1 MKRKSEDNGRPEK
14 RMKAEED
21 KGGSSSSDMFA
32 SSSES
37 EGAGEEEKKGGERLD
52 ASWLDTWD
60 DVEGHYKVIVGELM
74 EGRYLVKTTLGK
86 GMFATVIRAEDKK
99 PDSEG
104 QQLVAI
110 KIIRNN
116 ETMRRAAQKE
126 AGVLERL
133 NEAGKKGIVRLLRTF
148 EHKDHMCLVF
158 ENLGS
163 NLRDVVKKYGREN
176 GLNIKAVRVYT
187 RQLLIGLSLLRKCG
201 YVHADVK
208 PDNILVNEANTMA
221 KIADLGSA
229 MPIDEVEE
237 TPYLVSRFYRAP
249 EIILGV
255 KHDYAVDMWSL
266 ACSLYEIYTGK
277 VLFPGRTNNDMIR
290 LIMGCR
296 GKFSHKLLRRGR
308 FTNEHFDPVHLD
320 FQSLVEDAV
329 TGRTLMKTTK
339 HVGPDPASTLKGRLK
354 GLEGEAGPDAVSLDN
369 FIDLLDRMLML
380 NPDKR
385 ITPEDSL
392 NHPFVKD

>member
-1 MKRKSEDNGRPEK
+1 MKRKSEDYGREGK
-14 RMKAEED
+14 RMKAEAGE
-21 KGGSSSSDMFA
+21 GTSSSDMFA
-32 SSSES
+32 SSSGS
-37 EGAGEEEKKGGERLD
+37 EGEGEEQKKGERLD
-52 ASWLDTWD
+52 ASLLDTWD

-74 EGRYLVKTTLGK
+74 EGRYLVKGTLGK
-86 GMFATVIRAEDKK
+86 GMFATVIRAEDKS
-99 PDSEG
+99 DDQG
-104 QQLVAI
+104 QLVAI
-110 KIIRNN
+110 KVIRNN
-116 ETMRRAAQKE
+116 ETMRRGAQKE
-126 AGVLERL
+126 VEILEKL

-158 ENLGS
+158 ENLSS
-163 NLRDVVKKYGREN
+163 NLREVVKKYGREN
-176 GLNIKAVRVYT
+176 GLNIRAVRIYA

-208 PDNILVNEANTMA
+208 PDNILVNETNTIA

-229 MPIDEVEE
+229 MTIDEVGE

-277 VLFPGRTNNDMIR
+277 VLFPGRTNNDMVR
-290 LIMGCR
+290 LMMESR
-296 GKFSHKLLRRGR
+296 GKFSHRLLRRGS
-308 FTNEHFDPVHLD
+308 FTNEHFDPLQLD
-320 FQSLVEDAV
+320 FQSLMEDTV
-329 TGRTLMKTTK
+329 TGRMLMKTTK
-339 HVGPDPASTLKGRLK
+339 HVGPFPESTLKGRLK
-354 GLEGEAGPDAVSLDN
+354 GLEGESSPDAASLDK

-385 ITPEDSL
+385 ITPEDAL

>member
-1 MKRKSEDNGRPEK
+1 MKRKSEDYGREGK
-14 RMKAEED
+14 RLRAED
-21 KGGSSSSDMFA
+21 DGGNSSSDMFA

-37 EGAGEEEKKGGERLD
+37 EVGEEVEKKKGERLD

-74 EGRYLVKTTLGK
+74 EGRYMVKSTLGK
-86 GMFATVIRAEDKK
+86 GMFATVVRAEDTN
-99 PDSEG
+99 DG
-104 QQLVAI
+104 GQLVAI

-126 AGVLERL
+126 VGVLEKL
-133 NEAGKKGIVRLLRTF
+133 NVAGKKGIVRLLRTL
-148 EHKDHMCLVF
+148 EHKGHMCLVF
-158 ENLGS
+158 ENLSS

-187 RQLLIGLSLLRKCG
+187 RQLLIGLSLLKQCG

-208 PDNILVNEANTMA
+208 PDNILVNETNTIA

-229 MPIDEVEE
+229 MTIDEVEE

-277 VLFPGRTNNDMIR
+277 VLFPGRTNNDMVR
-290 LIMGCR
+290 LMMECR
-296 GKFSHKLLRRGR
+296 GKFSHKLLRRGN
-308 FTNEHFDPVHLD
+308 FTNEHFDLPQLD

-339 HVGPDPASTLKGRLK
+339 HVGPLPASTLKGRLR
-354 GLEGEAGPDAVSLDN
+354 GLEGESGPDAASLDK

-385 ITPEDSL
+385 ITPEEAL
-392 NHPFVKD
+392 THPFVKD